1 MLPVGADATIEVDV
15 RFIAASNRDLRKE
28 VAAGR
33 FRADLLYR
41 LAAFEVLVPPL
52 RERTEDIAPLAR
64 CFLAALRERSP
75 ETPRDLSPEALAM
88 LEEHPWPGNVR
99 KHLWELMKRHAID

>member
-41 LAAFEVLVPPL
+41 LAAF
-52 RERTEDIAPLAR
+52 
-64 CFLAALRERSP
+64 AALRERSP